1 MGDCLCKEHSRQRKQ
16 QCEGSEVGACL
27 ECTANME
34 ETNTSRGKLV
44 RREVREAGGVVD
56 RQNVHA
62 SVTRQA
68 FGFDSE

>member
-1 MGDCLCKEHSRQRKQ
+1 MGDCLRKEHSRQRKQ
-16 QCEGSEVGACL
+16 QCEGSEVGAWLVCSV
-27 ECTANME
+27 NME

-56 RQNVHA
+56 RQNIHA
-62 SVTRQA
+62 SVPPQD